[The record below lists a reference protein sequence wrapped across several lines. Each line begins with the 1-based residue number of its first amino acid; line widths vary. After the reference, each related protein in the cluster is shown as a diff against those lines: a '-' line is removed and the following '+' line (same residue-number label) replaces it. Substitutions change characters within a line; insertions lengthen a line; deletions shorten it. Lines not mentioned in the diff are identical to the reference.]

1 MFRVVF
7 VLLIATAAA
16 AQTASPETQALQAL
30 VAEIRQMRL
39 DMQTTT
45 ITTQRVQVVLYRLQ
59 SQTAL
64 VTRAASR
71 LEDAR
76 SSLGNTQSEKKTLMD
91 NARRLEESLKSATD
105 PHERANLTDAQTHVK
120 YNLDRLSADEERYQ
134 TRQMDAEKDF
144 RTEQTKLAGLQD
156 QLDRL
161 DQLLDSLTRK

>member
-1 MFRVVF
+1 MFRVLF
-7 VLLIATAAA
+7 AFLIAAAA
-16 AQTASPETQALQAL
+16 VAQTASPETQALQAL

-76 SSLGNTQSEKKTLMD
+76 SSLGNTQSEKKNLTD
-91 NARRLEESLKSATD
+91 NARRLDESLKSASD
-105 PHERANLTDAQTHVK
+105 PRERANLTEALAHMK
-120 YNLDRLSADEERYQ
+120 YN
-134 TRQMDAEKDF
+134 
-144 RTEQTKLAGLQD
+144 
-156 QLDRL
+156 
-161 DQLLDSLTRK
+161 